1 MKYLILAR
9 NTEIGNDLLA
19 PAFSETWGL
28 PLSSKPWSD
37 MLHVWYA
44 WHNISETRRVHRHR
58 IRDYPQ
64 PANKTPRK
72 GSNMKQY
79 EAIQESENQKVT
91 KPRKIRKTATVP
103 CETASTG
110 AGIPSC
116 APTPRKT
123 NLAPSPRAMAK
134 DFHTLTYFDLLQHS
148 KTRWKRWKRW
158 KRFSQGDVHLGTM

>member
-1 MKYLILAR
+1 MKYYILVLDTR
-9 NTEIGNDLLA
+9 IYSQETPKLA
-19 PAFSETWGL
+19 MISRQHFLAWGL

-37 MLHVWYA
+37 MLHVW
-44 WHNISETRRVHRHR
+44 HNISETRRVHRHR
-58 IRDYPQ
+58 IRDHPQ
-64 PANKTPRK
+64 PANKTHRK

-91 KPRKIRKTATVP
+91 KTRKTSKIRKTATVP

-134 DFHTLTYFDLLQHS
+134 DGQRLSYFDLL
-148 KTRWKRWKRW
+148 
-158 KRFSQGDVHLGTM
+158 